1 MHMEQAKVWIQEMIK
16 EMMNVDEVIKEET
29 KEYNPNWPETPDH
42 SYRILIV
49 AGSGSGKKKLYLI

>member
-29 KEYNPNWPETPDH
+29 K
-42 SYRILIV
+42 
-49 AGSGSGKKKLYLI
+49 